1 MRRLRRMRRGGISYV
16 PAVLGIVGLV
26 AMLAL
31 VDDRNVRTWAIVIG
45 LNTVAAVGYAAYQE
59 QRANR
64 AVSIARRR
72 VGAAPF
78 DELLREMDRS
88 RRHERPFAIARVRP
102 PHSSAGT
109 NIPATLRQGRWR
121 STDRTWRQGRDV
133 YVLLPETNV
142 GAAGV
147 AIDRALTI
155 GVAEGVDVRIAAFP
169 ESGIT
174 VGSLFEVLGAA
185 APRSDEVQV
194 TEPVRN
200 QAPLEVDLELV
211 PVRRRSGDR

>member
-1 MRRLRRMRRGGISYV
+1 MRRGGISYV
-16 PAVLGIVGLV
+16 PAVLGIVGLL

-31 VDDRNVRTWAIVIG
+31 VEDRNVRIWAVVIG

-64 AVSIARRR
+64 AVSVARRR
-72 VGAAPF
+72 VGTAPF
-78 DELLREMDRS
+78 DELRREMDRA

-102 PHSSAGT
+102 PRSSART
-109 NIPATLRQGRWR
+109 DIPVMLRQGRWR

-155 GVAEGVDVRIAAFP
+155 GVAEGVEVRVASFP

-174 VGSLFEVLGAA
+174 VGSLFEMIGAA

-194 TEPVRN
+194 TEPVPN
-200 QAPLEVDLELV
+200 QAPLGGNLELV
-211 PVRRRSGDR
+211 RMRRRSGDR